1 MTKPIQVR
9 NPRTGKLDYEII
21 PPSENILEQ
30 QCLHLRQAQNHWQQI
45 GVAGRIEALQQWKQ
59 AVLSQ
64 RNSLT
69 EALVNDTGRLSI
81 SVLEIDA
88 FLSGIDRWCKLA
100 PELLQESEKDT
111 TIPFIHLKQTSVPYP
126 LVGVISPWNFPL
138 LLSTIDTIPALLAG
152 CAVIVKPSEIASRFV
167 ASLMTAIDAVPDLR
181 DVLTFVEG
189 GGETGATLIEYV
201 DLICFTGS
209 VATGRKVAETAAKR
223 FIPACLELGGK
234 DPAIVLPSANL
245 ELATSAILWS
255 SVVNTGQS
263 CLSIERIYVAE
274 SIFEQF
280 VERLVTKA
288 ERLKLAYPTVESGE
302 IGPIIAER
310 QAAIISDH
318 LLDARE
324 KGAVVR
330 CGGQV
335 EERDSG
341 WWCRPTVL
349 TQVNHSMKVM
359 TKETFGPIM
368 PVMPFSTGEEA
379 INLAND
385 TIYGLSAA
393 IFAGEEQE
401 ALAVARQIDAG
412 AISINDAG
420 LTALIYEGEKNSFKY
435 SGLGSSRMGAAG
447 LMRFLRKKAFLV
459 KTNSVPDPWWFNADS
474 QTAAFATFLLLLVA
488 AKIYNLNFDR
498 LMFQ

>member
-1 MTKPIQVR
+1 MTQPIQVR

-21 PPSENILEQ
+21 PPSKNLIEH
-30 QCLHLRQAQNHWQQI
+30 QCLQLRQAQNNWQRI
-45 GVAGRIEALQQWKQ
+45 GIEGRIKALQQFKQ

-64 RNSLT
+64 RDRLR

-81 SVLEIDA
+81 SVLEIDS

-100 PELLQESEKDT
+100 PELLQESQKDT
-111 TIPFIHLKQTSVPYP
+111 AIPFIQIQQTSVPYP

-167 ASLMTAIDAVPDLR
+167 KPLIKAIETVPDLK
-181 DVLTFVEG
+181 DVFTFIEG
-189 GGETGATLIEYV
+189 GGETGASLIENV

-209 VATGRKVAETAAKR
+209 VATGRKVAQAAAKK
-223 FIPACLELGGK
+223 FIPAFLELGGK
-234 DPAIVLPSANL
+234 DPAIVLSSANL
-245 ELATSAILWS
+245 ELATSAILWG

-274 SIFEQF
+274 SIFEEF
-280 VERLVTKA
+280 VDRLVSKA
-288 ERLKLAYPTVESGE
+288 EGLKLAYPTVESGE

-310 QAAIISDH
+310 QAAIISEH
-318 LLDARE
+318 LLDAIE
-324 KGAVVR
+324 KGAIVR
-330 CGGQV
+330 CGGKV
-335 EERDSG
+335 EEKDGG
-341 WWCRPTVL
+341 WWCLPTVL
-349 TQVNHSMKVM
+349 TQVDRSMKVISE
-359 TKETFGPIM
+359 ETFAPIM
-368 PVMPFSTGEEA
+368 PVMSFSTVEEA
-379 INLAND
+379 IDLAND

-393 IFAGEEQE
+393 IFAEESE

-412 AISINDAG
+412 AISINDAA

-435 SGLGSSRMGAAG
+435 SGLGSSRMGTAG

-459 KTNSVPDPWWFNADS
+459 KTNSSPDPWWF
-474 QTAAFATFLLLLVA
+474 
-488 AKIYNLNFDR
+488 DR
-498 LMFQ
+498 HS

>member
-1 MTKPIQVR
+1 MAHKNTMTQPIQVR

-21 PPSENILEQ
+21 PPSENLIKQ
-30 QCLHLRQAQNHWQQI
+30 QCTPLRQAQIHWQQI
-45 GVAGRIEALQQWKQ
+45 GVEGRIKVLQQLKQ

-64 RNSLT
+64 RDRLT

-81 SVLEIDA
+81 SILEIDS

-167 ASLMTAIDAVPDLR
+167 KPLMRAIDTVPDLR

-189 GGETGATLIEYV
+189 GGETGAALIEYV
-201 DLICFTGS
+201 DLVGFTGS
-209 VATGRKVAETAAKR
+209 VATGRKVAEAAAKR
-223 FIPACLELGGK
+223 FIPAFLELGGK
-234 DPAIVLPSANL
+234 DPAIVLSSANL
-245 ELATSAILWS
+245 ELATSAILWG

-280 VERLVTKA
+280 VDRLVTKA
-288 ERLKLAYPTVESGE
+288 ERLKLAYPNVESGE

-310 QAAIISDH
+310 QTAIISEH
-318 LLDARE
+318 LLDAIE
-324 KGAVVR
+324 KGAIIR
-330 CGGQV
+330 CGGKV
-335 EERDSG
+335 EEKDGG
-341 WWCRPTVL
+341 WWCSPTVL
-349 TQVNHSMKVM
+349 TQVSHSMKVM
-359 TKETFGPIM
+359 SEETFAPIM
-368 PVMPFSTGEEA
+368 PVMSFSTIEEA

-393 IFAGEEQE
+393 IFAQEAE

-412 AISINDAG
+412 AISINDAA

-435 SGLGSSRMGAAG
+435 SGLGGSRMGAAG

-459 KTNSVPDPWWFNADS
+459 KTNSVPDPWWF
-474 QTAAFATFLLLLVA
+474 
-488 AKIYNLNFDR
+488 DR
-498 LMFQ
+498 Q